1 MSWRRMQAVYPAT
14 ITHVVIH
21 TVPMPKEDPKEELR
35 RLTAAYHALL
45 RESLVQERPRDD
57 EDDEDEEEEE
67 VTTSGVSRKSPILR
81 TIGPNVRMPLSHPL
95 RGSWPACILSRP

>member
-1 MSWRRMQAVYPAT
+1 M
-14 ITHVVIH
+14 VIH

-35 RLTAAYHALL
+35 CLTAAYHALL

-57 EDDEDEEEEE
+57 EDDDDEEDEE

-95 RGSWPACILSRP
+95 RDSWPACLLSRP